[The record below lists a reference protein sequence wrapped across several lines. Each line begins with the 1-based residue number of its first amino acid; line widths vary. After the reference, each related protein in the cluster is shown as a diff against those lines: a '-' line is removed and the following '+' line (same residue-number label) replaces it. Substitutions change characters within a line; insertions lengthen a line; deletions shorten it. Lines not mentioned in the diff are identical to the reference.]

1 MNQSIKNT
9 ITIISAIIFF
19 VLVYFLNTLVAYII
33 ISLVLA
39 LIGRPIM
46 KVLKKINIKGK
57 ILPKSIR
64 SLITLLALVFIFSS
78 FFRLFAPL
86 VIQEAQ
92 ILSSI
97 NYNEVSK
104 GLNEPIMSVENWL
117 HENYLLDK
125 NKSLLNEL
133 TAVFNLNQASN
144 ILNSLIQFLSNSI
157 ISIFSILF
165 ITYFFLKERNIFESI
180 IESITPDDQ
189 IEKMRSALNNT
200 KSLLTRYFIGISLQI
215 VIITFIVSLG
225 LTLIGIENAFLI
237 GFLAGIINVIPYI
250 GPIIGAAVGITI
262 GISTNLDLDFYTQ
275 IIPLTLKITSVFVI
289 MQLIDNFVFQPLIF
303 SNSVKAH
310 PLEIFIVI
318 FSAGLLFGITA
329 MLVAIPFYTIF
340 RVMAKEFLHDFKFV
354 QKLTRNI

>member
-157 ISIFSILF
+157 ISIFSIIF

-215 VIITFIVSLG
+215 VIITFIV
-225 LTLIGIENAFLI
+225 I
-237 GFLAGIINVIPYI
+237 
-250 GPIIGAAVGITI
+250 
-262 GISTNLDLDFYTQ
+262 
-275 IIPLTLKITSVFVI
+275 
-289 MQLIDNFVFQPLIF
+289 
-303 SNSVKAH
+303 
-310 PLEIFIVI
+310 
-318 FSAGLLFGITA
+318 
-329 MLVAIPFYTIF
+329 
-340 RVMAKEFLHDFKFV
+340 
-354 QKLTRNI
+354 

>member
-133 TAVFNLNQASN
+133 TAVFNQNQASN

-189 IEKMRSALNNT
+189 IENEICSKQYK
-200 KSLLTRYFIGISLQI
+200 KS
-215 VIITFIVSLG
+215 V
-225 LTLIGIENAFLI
+225 
-237 GFLAGIINVIPYI
+237 
-250 GPIIGAAVGITI
+250 
-262 GISTNLDLDFYTQ
+262 D
-275 IIPLTLKITSVFVI
+275 
-289 MQLIDNFVFQPLIF
+289 
-303 SNSVKAH
+303 
-310 PLEIFIVI
+310 
-318 FSAGLLFGITA
+318 
-329 MLVAIPFYTIF
+329 TIF
-340 RVMAKEFLHDFKFV
+340 YWH
-354 QKLTRNI
+354 